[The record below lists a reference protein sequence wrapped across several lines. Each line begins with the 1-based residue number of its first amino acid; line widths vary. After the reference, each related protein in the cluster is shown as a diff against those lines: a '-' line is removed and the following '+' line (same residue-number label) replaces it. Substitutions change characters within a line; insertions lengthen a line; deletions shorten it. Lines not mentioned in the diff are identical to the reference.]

1 MSNNGEEVE
10 KNKNDEWDRA
20 ALLQSQ
26 DLDETLQ
33 SWVLERVEK
42 SKKKRYVD
50 FGCIVMSHKALKWI
64 LSSIFMAFLLI
75 ALPIIITKS
84 LPKHH
89 SPPTPPDNYT
99 LALHK
104 ALLFFNAQKCMFFFS
119 KFTLQLIFYL
129 IKYLF
134 FFPIFSHF
142 CWIQINSTQICE
154 DLIKNKQYLISKE
167 IYVYIHILFYLIW
180 NFVYI

>member
-1 MSNNGEEVE
+1 MSNSGEEVNKE
-10 KNKNDEWDRA
+10 KNDEWDRA
-20 ALLQSQ
+20 ALLERYHPESQ

-42 SKKKRYVD
+42 SKKKSYVD

-64 LSSIFMAFLLI
+64 FGSIFMAFLLI

-119 KFTLQLIFYL
+119 KFF
-129 IKYLF
+129 
-134 FFPIFSHF
+134 
-142 CWIQINSTQICE
+142 NSSSFT
-154 DLIKNKQYLISKE
+154 
-167 IYVYIHILFYLIW
+167 
-180 NFVYI
+180 

>member
-1 MSNNGEEVE
+1 MSNSGEEVYKE
-10 KNKNDEWDRA
+10 KNEWDRA
-20 ALLQSQ
+20 ALLERQ

-42 SKKKRYVD
+42 RKKKKYVD

-64 LSSIFMAFLLI
+64 FGSIFIAFLLI

-84 LPKHH
+84 LPNHH

-104 ALLFFNAQKCMFFFS
+104 ALLFFNAQKCMFFIS
-119 KFTLQLIFYL
+119 KFFSTLQIYLHNLLSFIFA
-129 IKYLF
+129 
-134 FFPIFSHF
+134 SHF
-142 CWIQINSTQICE
+142 
-154 DLIKNKQYLISKE
+154 YF
-167 IYVYIHILFYLIW
+167 YVPILETSS
-180 NFVYI
+180 